1 MKSQANIKNISIV
14 LYKPKY
20 AGNIGSIARAAKNMG
35 FSNIFVVGTTDLDRE
50 EMQKRSTH
58 LAADVLDKIQYFD
71 NIDTALG
78 DFNYIVGTTARL
90 GKARGPFIA
99 PRVIAEKIVNVSR
112 KNKVALLFGPEDT
125 GLANDE
131 LRYCHAVVT
140 IPTSREF
147 TSLNLSHAVMIL
159 CYEIF
164 VASSTAAKE
173 VTPKLALSSE
183 LEGMYGQI
191 KTLLAEMGFLNPE
204 NPDYWMMH
212 LRRFFTRAGLLSR
225 EVKII
230 RGICRQLEWYA
241 HHKKT

>member
-1 MKSQANIKNISIV
+1 MKPQTNMKNISVV

-20 AGNIGSIARAAKNMG
+20 AGNIGSVARAAKNMG
-35 FSNIFVVGTTDLDRE
+35 ISNIMVVGTADFDRE

-112 KNKVALLFGPEDT
+112 KSKVALLFGPEDT
-125 GLANDE
+125 GLSNDE
-131 LRYCHAVVT
+131 LRLCHAVVS
-140 IPTSREF
+140 IPTARELK
-147 TSLNLSHAVMIL
+147 SINLSHAVIIV

-164 VASSTAAKE
+164 TASLPSIEEA
-173 VTPKLALSSE
+173 TPKLALSKE

-204 NPDYWMMH
+204 NPDYWLMH

>member
-1 MKSQANIKNISIV
+1 MLKAKTKNISIV

-20 AGNIGSIARAAKNMG
+20 AGNIGSVARAAKNMG
-35 FSNIFVVGTTDLDRE
+35 ISNIVVVGKANFDRE
-50 EMQKRSTH
+50 EMQQRSTH
-58 LAADVLDKIQYFD
+58 LAADVLDQIQYFGR
-71 NIDTALG
+71 IDEALG
-78 DFNYIVGTTARL
+78 NFNYIVGTTSRL

-99 PRVIAEKIVNVSR
+99 PRTIAEKIVDISR

-125 GLANDE
+125 GLSNDE
-131 LRYCHAVVT
+131 LRYCHAVVS
-140 IPTSREF
+140 IPTARELK
-147 TSLNLSHAVMIL
+147 SINLSHAVMIV

-164 VASSTAAKE
+164 TAMLPSIEEAA
-173 VTPKLALSSE
+173 PKLALSKE

-191 KTLLAEMGFLNPE
+191 KTLLAQIGFLNPE

-212 LRRFFTRAGLLSR
+212 LRRFFTRVGLLSR